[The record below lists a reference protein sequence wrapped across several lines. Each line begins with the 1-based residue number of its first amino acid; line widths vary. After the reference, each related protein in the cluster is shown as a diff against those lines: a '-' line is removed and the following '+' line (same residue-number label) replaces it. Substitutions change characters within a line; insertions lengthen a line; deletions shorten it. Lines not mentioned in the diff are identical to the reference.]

1 MSTNSS
7 ELNESGYAL
16 CICCRKKFF
25 ISDLED
31 QCEFCGKWFC
41 KNCAKP
47 VPAGHGF
54 GKI

>member
-16 CICCRKKFF
+16 CICCRKKIF